1 MSREP
6 EHFKRASRPVTVAAL
21 QMACGWDAAANL
33 AKAEQLVRE
42 AAARGA
48 QIILLP
54 ELFETPYFCIEQDVR
69 HLNLAR
75 GVAESPAVRHF
86 SAIAQELS
94 VVLPISFF
102 ERAGPAFFNS
112 IAILDADGTHLGTY
126 RKSHIPNGPGYQEKN
141 YFSPGNTGF
150 KVWPTRFGRI
160 GVGICWDQWF
170 PETARSMALL
180 GAELLFFPT
189 AIGTE
194 PPPALAVNSREHWQR
209 TQQGHAAANL
219 MPLVAANRYGLE
231 RSLQDPQG
239 LFIRF
244 YGSSF
249 IADATGA
256 KLVEAPGEG
265 DAVLTA
271 TFDLEEIAQLRNNW
285 FVFRAR
291 RPGDPRARF
300 AQFLNEA
307 VVLGAPLRIIR
318 NAQQE
323 GRMDRHPDV
332 GRGIQAHRCRAHL
345 GDGHGMPQQST
356 GGGPSERDHELGRDE
371 TQLLVQPPV
380 AGLDLSGA
388 RFDVQTPLAA
398 RLELEVF
405 DRVAEV
411 DRVPLEARVVQRASE
426 YRASGTHERMT
437 LQILRISGR
446 LADEHQRRRC
456 RTLARN
462 TVRSGFPQCAA
473 PARIHCRAQFIDR
486 SQRSAR
492 KSLRFFA
499 LAPCAR
505 LAGALRIL

>member
-6 EHFKRASRPVTVAAL
+6 EHFKRVPRPVTVAAV
-21 QMACGWDAAANL
+21 QMACGWDADANI

-69 HLNLAR
+69 HLSLAR
-75 GVAESPAVRHF
+75 SVAENRAVRHF
-86 SAIAQELS
+86 SAIARELS

-112 IAILDADGTHLGTY
+112 IAILDADGTPLGIY

-141 YFSPGNTGF
+141 YFSPGDTGF

-180 GAELLFFPT
+180 GAELFFFPT

-219 MPLVAANRYGLE
+219 TPLVAANRYGVE

-256 KLVEAPGEG
+256 KRVEAPEDG

-271 TFDLEEIAQLRNNW
+271 TFDLEEIGQLRNNW
-285 FVFRAR
+285 FVFRDR
-291 RPGDPRARF
+291 RP
-300 AQFLNEA
+300 
-307 VVLGAPLRIIR
+307 
-318 NAQQE
+318 
-323 GRMDRHPDV
+323 
-332 GRGIQAHRCRAHL
+332 
-345 GDGHGMPQQST
+345 
-356 GGGPSERDHELGRDE
+356 
-371 TQLLVQPPV
+371 
-380 AGLDLSGA
+380 DL
-388 RFDVQTPLAA
+388 
-398 RLELEVF
+398 
-405 DRVAEV
+405 
-411 DRVPLEARVVQRASE
+411 
-426 YRASGTHERMT
+426 Y
-437 LQILRISGR
+437 
-446 LADEHQRRRC
+446 
-456 RTLARN
+456 
-462 TVRSGFPQCAA
+462 
-473 PARIHCRAQFIDR
+473 
-486 SQRSAR
+486 
-492 KSLRFFA
+492 
-499 LAPCAR
+499 
-505 LAGALRIL
+505 GALTSLDGSSSG